1 MRTPRIAILV
11 LFFAASLFLFCR
23 SISSLARSSSASSSS
38 PVIAAPVAVPRSRFT
53 SFFSFTAPFSIFQ
66 PNAAISLT
74 DDNSTSFVARPAA
87 FGPNL
92 PNKGLSGQ
100 LWIGSGFAD
109 DNLQEGEGEG
119 ELGCSD
125 IPGWDDGK
133 ANAVL
138 KTATKGM
145 SKSSNKAAAAAGKP
159 GHHKRDKTDKDAVPD
174 AVGVPV
180 TRLRSKIRPADDGTD
195 DYLHQGLARK
205 PQPNHDSAL
214 STESTH
220 ADIQS
225 IQEAAEIAGKIVL
238 LSRGGCGFLEKVK
251 WAQRRGAMAL
261 IVGDNTKGGPL
272 IQMFARGDTSNVSI
286 PSVFTTRTT
295 AHLLS
300 SLTQPGS
307 FIEDTLDEH
316 GRPALKVLQSDAGS
330 RKNRKNKP
338 KAAATTPMPTPKAT
352 ATPKAK
358 TAAKGKPAK
367 AEHKAAKP
375 RTSLFRWLFSW
386 GRSSRSGDSIQPPSS
401 GRHNWVLVDDWSEEK
416 DRVIRDGLG
425 KAAKRGKGKVP
436 DARKSED
443 TFQIGVQDW
452 RDPDLVDAPSSKDK
466 TEGAAKEQQVGKPGS
481 TAKSGKDVTGPKGGS
496 ITPGSGEYN
505 PDLPPVETEGST
517 SGKETTAHG
526 GIMSKIFGEDDGAD
540 FSKEDKP
547 KDPPRPEEP
556 IPDDGDNDNGNEPI
570 GHDGLWVTITPSSS
584 SSPFFDTLLVL
595 VISPLI
601 TLSVV
606 YALLILRA
614 RIRRRRW
621 RAPKSVVERLPVR
634 TYHTVAASPV
644 PSPRIPSPTSPTPT
658 TPLLQQTPS
667 RPRPRSRTTTGIP
680 ESESLL
686 SVNSALQ
693 MPRSPLRTEHEKANG
708 SYSSEWKKYM
718 GRQVECVVCLE
729 EYVDG
734 VSRVMSLPCGHEFH
748 AECIT
753 PWLTTRR
760 RTCPICKGDVVRS
773 LARGSPSSPRY
784 EPYHDDSDDE
794 VEAEASGSRDRDEDV
809 EQGGILSPAPRGRQT
824 RSDGWLGMLSGSFGA
839 SSRASRS
846 SQDDRNR

>member
-23 SISSLARSSSASSSS
+23 SVTSLARSNT
-38 PVIAAPVAVPRSRFT
+38 VIAPAAVPQSRFT
-53 SFFSFTAPFSIFQ
+53 TFFSFTAPFSIFT

-92 PNKGLSGQ
+92 PSKGLSGQ

-125 IPGWDDGK
+125 IPGWEDGK
-133 ANAVL
+133 SNAIL
-138 KTATKGM
+138 KSAAKGI
-145 SKSSNKAAAAAGKP
+145 SKADAKAATAAGKP
-159 GHHKRDKTDKDAVPD
+159 SHHKRDTTAKDIVPD
-174 AVGVPV
+174 DTVPPPGA
-180 TRLRSKIRPADDGTD
+180 RLKSKIRPLDDGTD

-205 PQPNHDSAL
+205 PPPNHDSAL

-251 WAQRRGAMAL
+251 WAQRRGAIAL
-261 IVGDNTKGGPL
+261 IVGDNQKGGPL

-286 PSVFTTRTT
+286 PSVFTARTT

-307 FIEDTLDEH
+307 FIEDTIDEH
-316 GRPALKVLQSDAGS
+316 GRPALKVLKSDGTN
-330 RKNRKNKP
+330 RKNRKTKQ
-338 KAAATTPMPTPKAT
+338 KAAAATPTPTPKST
-352 ATPKAK
+352 APPKVKAPK
-358 TAAKGKPAK
+358 KQASTK
-367 AEHKAAKP
+367 AEEAKP
-375 RTSLFRWLFSW
+375 RVGWFRWFFSW
-386 GRSSRSGDSIQPPSS
+386 GRSSATGDGSIQPPSS
-401 GRHNWVLVDDWSEEK
+401 GRHNWVLVDDWNEEK
-416 DRVIRDGLG
+416 DRAIRDGLG
-425 KAAKRGKGKVP
+425 KAAKRGKGKV
-436 DARKSED
+436 AESRKNED
-443 TFQIGVQDW
+443 SFQIGVQDW
-452 RDPDLVDAPSSKDK
+452 RDPDLVDVPATKDK
-466 TEGAAKEQQVGKPGS
+466 EDASKEQAGKKS
-481 TAKSGKDVTGPKGGS
+481 NAKNGKDVSGPKGGS

-505 PDLPPVETEGST
+505 PDMPPVEAKGSS
-517 SGKETTAHG
+517 SGKDSSSHG
-526 GIMSKIFGEDDGAD
+526 GLMSKIFGDDDGAD
-540 FSKEDKP
+540 FSKEEKA
-547 KDPPRPEEP
+547 KDPPKVEDP
-556 IPDDGDNDNGNEPI
+556 IPDDDEPV

-644 PSPRIPSPTSPTPT
+644 PSPRMPSPTSATPT
-658 TPLLQQTPS
+658 TPLLQQTPT

-693 MPRSPLRTEHEKANG
+693 MPRSPARPEHEKANG

-784 EPYHDDSDDE
+784 EAYHDDSDEE
-794 VEAEASGSRDRDEDV
+794 VEAEGSGSRDRDEDV
-809 EQGGILSPAPRGRQT
+809 EQGILSPAPRGRQN
-824 RSDGWLGMLSGSFGA
+824 RPEGWLNMLSNSFG
-839 SSRASRS
+839 SSSRS
-846 SQDDRNR
+846 SQPPQEDRNR

>member
-1 MRTPRIAILV
+1 MRTPRIAILI

-23 SISSLARSSSASSSS
+23 SVTSLSRSNA
-38 PVIAAPVAVPRSRFT
+38 VAAAAPAALPRSRFQ
-53 SFFSFTAPFSIFQ
+53 SLFSFTAPFSIFT

-119 ELGCSD
+119 ELGCTD
-125 IPGWDDGK
+125 IPGWEDGK

-138 KTATKGM
+138 KSAAKGM
-145 SKSSNKAAAAAGKP
+145 SKSDAKAATAAGKP
-159 GHHKRDKTDKDAVPD
+159 GRHKRDKVETDKDAVPG
-174 AVGVPV
+174 AAGVPG
-180 TRLRSKIRPADDGTD
+180 TRLKSKIRPLDDGTD

-205 PQPNHDSAL
+205 PKPNHDSAM

-251 WAQRRGAMAL
+251 WAQRRGAIAL

-307 FIEDTLDEH
+307 FIEDTIDEH
-316 GRPALKVLQSDAGS
+316 GRPALKVLHSDGAG
-330 RKNRKNKP
+330 RKNRKNKQ
-338 KAAATTPMPTPKAT
+338 KAAATTPTPTPKAT

-358 TAAKGKPAK
+358 AK
-367 AEHKAAKP
+367 AATKAKTAKTKEPSRP
-375 RTSLFRWLFSW
+375 RVGFFRWLFSW
-386 GRSSRSGDSIQPPSS
+386 GRGSRSGDGSIQPPSS
-401 GRHNWVLVDDWSEEK
+401 GRHSWVLVDDWSEEK
-416 DRVIRDGLG
+416 DRSIRDSLG
-425 KAAKRGKGKVP
+425 KAAKRGKAKAP
-436 DARKSED
+436 ESRKNED
-443 TFQIGVQDW
+443 SFQIGVQDW
-452 RDPDLVDAPSSKDK
+452 RDPDLVDAPSTKDK
-466 TEGAAKEQQVGKPGS
+466 DEKAEQAGKTGANAKG
-481 TAKSGKDVTGPKGGS
+481 GKDASGPKGGS

-505 PDLPPVETEGST
+505 PDMPLVEAKGSA
-517 SGKETTAHG
+517 SAGKDSSAHG
-526 GIMSKIFGEDDGAD
+526 GIMSKIFGDDDGAD

-547 KDPPRPEEP
+547 KEPPAPEKP
-556 IPDDGDNDNGNEPI
+556 VPDDGDDDDEPV
-570 GHDGLWVTITPSSS
+570 GHDGLWVTITPSTS

-595 VISPLI
+595 VVSPLI

-658 TPLLQQTPS
+658 TPLLQQTPT

-686 SVNSALQ
+686 SVNAALQ
-693 MPRSPLRTEHEKANG
+693 MPRSPLRAEHEKPNG

-748 AECIT
+748 VECIT

-794 VEAEASGSRDRDEDV
+794 VEAEASGSGDRGEDV
-809 EQGGILSPAPRGRQT
+809 EQGILSPAPRGRQN
-824 RSDGWLGMLSGSFGA
+824 RPDGWLGMLSGSFGA

-846 SQDDRNR
+846 SQEDRNR

>member
-1 MRTPRIAILV
+1 MRTPRIAIVV
-11 LFFAASLFLFCR
+11 LFFVASIFLFCR
-23 SISSLARSSSASSSS
+23 SVSSSAHTSA
-38 PVIAAPVAVPRSRFT
+38 VVNQAAVPRSRFT
-53 SFFSFTAPFSIFQ
+53 TFFSFTAPFSIFT

-92 PNKGLSGQ
+92 PSKGLSGQ

-125 IPGWDDGK
+125 IPGWEDGK
-133 ANAVL
+133 SNVIL
-138 KTATKGM
+138 KSAAKDM
-145 SKSSNKAAAAAGKP
+145 SKADTKAATAAGKP
-159 GHHKRDKTDKDAVPD
+159 GHHKRDKPGKDAVPD
-174 AVGVPV
+174 AVIPPGG
-180 TRLRSKIRPADDGTD
+180 RLKSKIRPLDDGTD

-251 WAQRRGAMAL
+251 WAQRRGAIAL
-261 IVGDNTKGGPL
+261 IVGDNMKGGPL
-272 IQMFARGDTSNVSI
+272 IQMFARGDTSNVTI
-286 PSVFTTRTT
+286 PSVFTARTT

-307 FIEDTLDEH
+307 FIEDTIDEH
-316 GRPALKVLQSDAGS
+316 GRPALKVLQSDGTH
-330 RKNRKNKP
+330 RKNRKKQ
-338 KAAATTPMPTPKAT
+338 KAAATTPTSTPKPT

-358 TAAKGKPAK
+358 ASKKAKPA
-367 AEHKAAKP
+367 ETEETKP
-375 RTSLFRWLFSW
+375 RVGWIRWLFTF
-386 GRSSRSGDSIQPPSS
+386 GHSSRLADGSIQPPSS

-416 DRVIRDGLG
+416 DKVIRDGLG
-425 KAAKRGKGKVP
+425 KAAKRGKSKAA
-436 DARKSED
+436 DAHKAED
-443 TFQIGVQDW
+443 SFQIGVQDW
-452 RDPDLVDAPSSKDK
+452 RDPDLVDAPMKEKENGPNKDSGNK
-466 TEGAAKEQQVGKPGS
+466 VNQKN
-481 TAKSGKDVTGPKGGS
+481 GKDVSGPKGGS

-505 PDLPPVETEGST
+505 PDLPAADGKTTASA
-517 SGKETTAHG
+517 GKEASHG
-526 GIMSKIFGEDDGAD
+526 GLMSKIFGDDDSAD
-540 FSKEDKP
+540 PNKEDKS
-547 KDPPRPEEP
+547 KEQLRVEEA
-556 IPDDGDNDNGNEPI
+556 IPDDDDENPPV
-570 GHDGLWVTITPSSS
+570 GHDGLWVTITPASS

-601 TLSVV
+601 TLSIV

-644 PSPRIPSPTSPTPT
+644 PSPRIPSPTSATPT
-658 TPLLQQTPS
+658 TPLLQQTPT

-693 MPRSPLRTEHEKANG
+693 MPRSPSRAEHEKANG
-708 SYSSEWKKYM
+708 SYSSEWRKYM

-784 EPYHDDSDDE
+784 EAYHDDSEDE
-794 VEAEASGSRDRDEDV
+794 VEAEGSGSRDRDDDP
-809 EQGGILSPAPRGRQT
+809 EQGILSPAPRGRQNG
-824 RSDGWLGMLSGSFGA
+824 SEGWLGMLSNSFG
-839 SSRASRS
+839 SSSRS
-846 SQDDRNR
+846 SRPPQEDRNR